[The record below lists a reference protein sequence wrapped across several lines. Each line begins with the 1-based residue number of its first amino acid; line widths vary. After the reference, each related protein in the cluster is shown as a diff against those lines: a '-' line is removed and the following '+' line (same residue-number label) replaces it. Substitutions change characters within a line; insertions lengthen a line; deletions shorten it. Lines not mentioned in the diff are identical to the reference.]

1 MASTGSPPK
10 TAAAARARRSHG
22 TGSLYVQTRVDGREL
37 WYGRWYA
44 GSRRLNRR
52 VGLKRKRGT
61 DQGLTKLEAE
71 AELRRMMLRDRPSR
85 VGDEITFATAAELM
99 LRDLKEVGRKPTT
112 LANYHRILDFR
123 LLPRFG
129 EIPVNR
135 INRGQVEALAAQML
149 REGRRAQTRAN
160 TLKLL
165 SQVFTYA
172 RRQRWC
178 QENPCWGVRRPQIR
192 PNKEIRFLDRD
203 ELEAV
208 LGAIDVAEKPFGAID
223 RAIVLTAAMSGMR
236 QGELLALRW
245 RDVDWQAK
253 RIRVRRNYVRGYWGT
268 PKSRSGERSIG
279 LATRVAAELKQ
290 LRRRSRFL
298 ADRDLV
304 FASPSS
310 GEPLDHASLLRRFQK
325 ALAAAGVRRVRFH
338 DLRHTF
344 GTRMAASSEVSMRK
358 IQEWMGHRD
367 YRTTL
372 IYADYEPGD
381 DESGMIDRAFS

>member
-1 MASTGSPPK
+1 MASSSGPPLP
-10 TAAAARARRSHG
+10 ALVPRRRGNG
-22 TGSLYVQTRVDGREL
+22 TGTLHVQTRADGRQL
-37 WYGRWYA
+37 WYGRWYV

-52 VGLKRKRGT
+52 IGLKRKRGT
-61 DQGLTKLEAE
+61 GQGLTKLEAE
-71 AELRRMMLRDRPSR
+71 AELRRMMLRDRPPQI
-85 VGDEITFATAAELM
+85 GDEITFATAAELM
-99 LRDLKEVGRKPTT
+99 LRELEELGRKPTT
-112 LANYHRILDFR
+112 LANYRQIFDFR

-129 EIPVNR
+129 EIPIGR
-135 INRGQVEALAAQML
+135 IKRSQVEALAIQML
-149 REGRRAQTRAN
+149 REGKRAQSVN

-165 SQVFTYA
+165 SQVFNYA

-178 QENPCWGVRRPQIR
+178 LENPCWGVRRPQIR
-192 PNKEIRFLDRD
+192 PHQDIRFLDKD

-208 LGAIDVAEKPFGAID
+208 LSAIDVTKKPFGAID
-223 RAIVLTAAMSGMR
+223 RAIVLTAAMTGMR

-245 RDVDWQAK
+245 RDVDWDSK

-279 LATRVAAELKQ
+279 LANRVAVQLKELRQ
-290 LRRRSRFL
+290 GSRFL
-298 ADRDLV
+298 ADGDLV
-304 FASPSS
+304 FASPIT
-310 GEPLDHASLLRRFQK
+310 GEPLDHASLLRRFRK
-325 ALAAAGVRRVRFH
+325 ALKAAGVRRVRFH

-344 GTRMAASSEVSMRK
+344 GTRMAASTEVSMRK

-381 DESGMIDRAFS
+381 DEGGMIDRAFA

>member
-1 MASTGSPPK
+1 MASSGSPTP
-10 TAAAARARRSHG
+10 AAAPRRRSHG
-22 TGSLYVQTRVDGREL
+22 TGSLHVQTRVDGREL

-52 VGLKRKRGT
+52 VGLKRRRGT

-71 AELRRMMLRDRPSR
+71 AELRRMMLRDRPPR
-85 VGDEITFATAAELM
+85 VEDEVTFATAAELM
-99 LRDLKEVGRKPTT
+99 LRDLKDIGRKPTT
-112 LANYHRILDFR
+112 LANYRQILDFR

-135 INRGQVEALAAQML
+135 IKRGQVEALAAQMQ
-149 REGRRAQTRAN
+149 REGRRAQTRVN

-178 QENPCWGVRRPQIR
+178 QENPCGGVRRPQIR
-192 PNKEIRFLDRD
+192 PSKEIRFLDKD

-208 LGAIDVAEKPFGAID
+208 LGAIDVAKKPFGAID
-223 RAIVLTAAMSGMR
+223 RAIVLTAALSGMR

-245 RDVDWQAK
+245 RDVDWEAK

-268 PKSRSGERSIG
+268 PKSRSGERSIA
-279 LATRVAAELKQ
+279 LATRVAAELKK
-290 LRRRSRFL
+290 LRQRSRFL
-298 ADRDLV
+298 ADGDLV
-304 FASPSS
+304 FASPIT
-310 GEPLDHASLLRRFQK
+310 GGPLDHASLLRRFRK
-325 ALAAAGVRRVRFH
+325 ALEAAGVRRVRFH

-344 GTRMAASSEVSMRK
+344 GTRMAASPEVSMRK

-381 DESGMIDRAFS
+381 DESGMIDRAFG

>member
-1 MASTGSPPK
+1 MAPSPGSSLPALAP
-10 TAAAARARRSHG
+10 RRRSHG
-22 TGSLYVQTRVDGREL
+22 TGSLHVQTRADGRQL

-52 VGLKRKRGT
+52 IGLKRKRGT
-61 DQGLTKLEAE
+61 SRGLTKLEAE
-71 AELRRMMLRDRPSR
+71 AELRRMMLRDRPPQI
-85 VGDEITFATAAELM
+85 GDEITFATAAGLM
-99 LRDLKEVGRKPTT
+99 LRELEELGRKPTT
-112 LANYHRILDFR
+112 LDNYRQILDFR

-129 EIPVNR
+129 EIPVGR
-135 INRGQVEALAAQML
+135 VKRSQVEALATQML
-149 REGRRAQTRAN
+149 REGKRAQTRAN

-165 SQVFTYA
+165 SQVFNYA

-178 QENPCWGVRRPQIR
+178 LENPCWGVRRPQIR
-192 PNKEIRFLDRD
+192 PHQDIRFLDKD

-208 LGAIDVAEKPFGAID
+208 LAAIDVAAKPLDAVD
-223 RAIVLTAAMSGMR
+223 RAIILTAVMSGMR

-245 RDVDWQAK
+245 LDVDWEAK

-268 PKSRSGERSIG
+268 PKSRSGERSIP
-279 LATRVAAELKQ
+279 LAARVAAELDV
-290 LRRRSRFL
+290 LHRRSRFR
-298 ADRDLV
+298 ADMDLV
-304 FASPSS
+304 FANPTT
-310 GEPLDHASLLRRFQK
+310 GDVLDHASLLRRFRK
-325 ALAAAGVRRVRFH
+325 ALKKAGVRRVRFH

-344 GTRMAASSEVSMRK
+344 GTRMAASPEVSMRK

-381 DESGMIDRAFS
+381 GESGMIDRAFSP